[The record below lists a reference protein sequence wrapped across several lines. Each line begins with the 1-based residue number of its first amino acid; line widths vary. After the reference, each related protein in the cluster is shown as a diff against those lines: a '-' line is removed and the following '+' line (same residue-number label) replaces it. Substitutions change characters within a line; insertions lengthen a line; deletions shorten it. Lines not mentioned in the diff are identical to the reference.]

1 MLLFYFGIFN
11 FCFSSF
17 ILHFER
23 EYNKENKSMDEYFSN
38 RIYTNVSIGNPPQ
51 TIKTYINLKEF
62 ATFFSGNQTNIKFN
76 PNISNSFNSD
86 YKLRYSY
93 SSYFSYGYISYD
105 TFIFNINKKEK
116 NIINNFTF
124 FLAMLGNLNEKIKYP
139 GLIGLRIYDENYN
152 PIYPNFIHELKEKKI
167 ISSCTLTIKYNNENE
182 GNIILDEKFP
192 IYEKKGE
199 FNFEFTRAEYN
210 FYEYRIILE
219 NFTFMNIS
227 ISKDIIVE
235 LDLHINNIVG
245 STQMRDLL
253 KEQFFDDLINKNIC
267 KEQLYNNIRML
278 YFSCNNSIDIS
289 KFKTMY
295 FKFNGLNKIFELNY
309 HDLFKQFDDSYIFLM
324 TFDSKI
330 PYKLCL
336 GVPFLKKYQFV
347 FDQDKKVIGYFKNL
361 QEDNVFPISY
371 VLIIILGIILL
382 FLCVIYF
389 KIIHRNNRKI
399 RYNEIEENFDYIPS

>member
-1 MLLFYFGIFN
+1 
-11 FCFSSF
+11 
-17 ILHFER
+17 
-23 EYNKENKSMDEYFSN
+23 
-38 RIYTNVSIGNPPQ
+38 
-51 TIKTYINLKEF
+51 
-62 ATFFSGNQTNIKFN
+62 
-76 PNISNSFNSD
+76 
-86 YKLRYSY
+86 
-93 SSYFSYGYISYD
+93 
-105 TFIFNINKKEK
+105 
-116 NIINNFTF
+116 
-124 FLAMLGNLNEKIKYP
+124 MLGNLNEKIKYP

-152 PIYPNFIHELKEKKI
+152 PIYQNFIHELKEKKI

-347 FDQDKKVIGYFKNL
+347 FDQEKKVIGYFKNL
-361 QEDNVFPISY
+361 QEDNVFPLSY

-389 KIIHRNNRKI
+389 KIVRRNNRKV